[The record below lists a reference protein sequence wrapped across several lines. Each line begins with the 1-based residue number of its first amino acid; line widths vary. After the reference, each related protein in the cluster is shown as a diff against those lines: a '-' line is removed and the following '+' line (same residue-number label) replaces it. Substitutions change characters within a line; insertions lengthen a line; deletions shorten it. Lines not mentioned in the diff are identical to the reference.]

1 MHLRHVNAG
10 WEKKQRCHRAAQRGP
25 GQQAVATQPPPST
38 VTALLLVLKV
48 QPVMGQP
55 LRKIELQETG
65 SPWLRVESVR
75 LCHVGAFGVFA
86 RARGLD
92 IMRAAPLGRADFN
105 TPIESR
111 GWREGRAV
119 ALWRDI

>member
-1 MHLRHVNAG
+1 MGEKAETSQGSSARSRPAGRRHTASSFHSDCTPAG
-10 WEKKQRCHRAAQRGP
+10 
-25 GQQAVATQPPPST
+25 
-38 VTALLLVLKV
+38 LKV
-48 QPVMGQP
+48 QPVMGQ
-55 LRKIELQETG
+55 LLSKIELQETG

-86 RARGLD
+86 RDCGLD

-105 TPIESR
+105 IPIESR

-119 ALWRDI
+119 ALWKEI